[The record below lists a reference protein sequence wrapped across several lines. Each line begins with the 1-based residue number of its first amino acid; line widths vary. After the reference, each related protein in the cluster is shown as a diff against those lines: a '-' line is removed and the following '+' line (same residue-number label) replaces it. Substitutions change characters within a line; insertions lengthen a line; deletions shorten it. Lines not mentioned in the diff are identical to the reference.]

1 MKYRHA
7 FHAGNFADVHKHV
20 LLLALLRTMQRKDKG
35 FLYVDT
41 HAGRGSYELSGPDT
55 RPGGEA
61 AHGYGLIA
69 RATPESAELRDYL
82 QQISAWR
89 AFPAHAH
96 SYPGSPLLATAILR
110 PQDRAVCYEL
120 QPAECRALQ
129 HSLIGVARVQIE
141 CAEGLQ
147 RISALLPPLE
157 RRALLLID
165 PPYEVGDAEFNSVL
179 AGMQAALQ
187 RLANVVLA
195 LWYPIK
201 DDRELQR
208 WLQRAASLVR
218 APLLCS
224 ELWLHP
230 RDSRV
235 ALNGSGILIVNPPYQ
250 CEQRMRHWLPELG
263 RLLDRARTGG
273 TAVRWLAHEPV
284 S

>member
-20 LLLALLRTMQRKDKG
+20 LLLTLLRSMQRKDKG

-41 HAGRGSYELSGPDT
+41 HAGRGSYELSGPGT

-69 RATPESAELRDYL
+69 RATPESAELQDYL
-82 QQISAWR
+82 QQVATWR
-89 AFPAHAH
+89 AVPSHGH
-96 SYPGSPLLATAILR
+96 SYPGSPLLAAAILR
-110 PQDRAVCYEL
+110 PQDRAVCCEL

-129 HSLIGVARVQIE
+129 HSLAGADRVHID
-141 CAEGLQ
+141 CANGMQ
-147 RISALLPPLE
+147 RITALLPPLE

-165 PPYEVGDAEFNSVL
+165 PPYEAGDAEFDSAL
-179 AGMQAALQ
+179 AGIQAALQ
-187 RLANVVLA
+187 RLANAVLM

-208 WLQRAASLVR
+208 WLQRATSMLH

-235 ALNGSGILIVNPPYQ
+235 ALNGSGILVVNPPFQ
-250 CEQRMRHWLPELG
+250 CEQRMQHWLPELG
-263 RLLDRARTGG
+263 QLLGATRTGG
-273 TAVRWLAHEPV
+273 TAIRWLVHEPAG
-284 S
+284 